1 MKKRAIVVGVI
12 LGVIFIISIIFTAH
26 QFLSKPDN
34 ATAAIYQNGKLI
46 KTVSTDHEESFRIE
60 DGENWNEITVS
71 KDGIRVTDASCPD
84 QICMHTVWKGSG
96 SLPIVCLPNHLVI
109 TSMQAEDDEFDVLTH

>member
-1 MKKRAIVVGVI
+1 MKKRAIIVGVI
-12 LGVIFIISIIFTAH
+12 LGVIFLLSIVFTAR
-26 QFLSKPDN
+26 QFLIQPES

-46 KTVSTDHEESFRIE
+46 RTVSTDHEESFRIE
-60 DGENWNEITVS
+60 DGDNWNEITVS

-96 SLPIVCLPNHLVI
+96 SLPIICLPNHLVI
-109 TSMQAEDDEFDVLTH
+109 TSLQAEDNEFDVLTH